1 MTSKFAFLLS
11 LSVAIIKKIIT
22 TLTRL
27 DKYVCIR
34 GRKYL
39 NTTFRKTGK
48 WNETNEH
55 QDKMS
60 IENRNTG
67 Q

>member
-1 MTSKFAFLLS
+1 M
-11 LSVAIIKKIIT
+11 
-22 TLTRL
+22 

-39 NTTFRKTGK
+39 NTTFRKIGK

-55 QDKMS
+55 QDKNV
-60 IENRNTG
+60 NRDVKLANRKHDKWN
-67 Q
+67 QY